1 MSIFTALLGP
11 VAELGKAYLGNKAEE
26 KQAIHQR
33 KITAINNDADWEG
46 KMADASAASWKDEY
60 LVILLTS
67 PVIAIMYGAM
77 TDDPQLIE
85 RVQFG
90 LQTLELLP
98 DWFSYLLAIAV
109 TASFGVKGAD
119 KLMKLRGKS

>member
-1 MSIFTALLGP
+1 MLKLLIGP
-11 VAELGKAYLGNKAEE
+11 ITDMVGSYMNNKAEE
-26 KQAIHQR
+26 KQAKHQA
-33 KITAINNDADWEG
+33 KMNVIQNDADWEA

-98 DWFSYLLAIAV
+98 DWFSYLLAVAV

-119 KLMKLRGKS
+119 KLMKLRGPK

>member
-1 MSIFTALLGP
+1 MVLNSAAG
-11 VAELGKAYLGNKAEE
+11 VGKTYLQNKAAVKAAKHEATMSTI
-26 KQAIHQR
+26 Q
-33 KITAINNDADWEG
+33 NNADWESI
-46 KMADASAASWKDEY
+46 MADASAASWKDEY

-98 DWFSYLLAIAV
+98 DWFSYLLAVAV

-119 KLMKLRGKS
+119 KLMKLRGPK

>member
-1 MSIFTALLGP
+1 
-11 VAELGKAYLGNKAEE
+11 
-26 KQAIHQR
+26 
-33 KITAINNDADWEG
+33 
-46 KMADASAASWKDEY
+46 
-60 LVILLTS
+60 
-67 PVIAIMYGAM
+67 MYGAM

-98 DWFSYLLAIAV
+98 DWFSYLLAVAV

-119 KLMKLRGKS
+119 KLMKLRGPK